1 MSSSPTRP
9 APPPD
14 QERRQILDALAEV
27 CIREGYRKASVD
39 SVVEEAGT
47 TRVAFDRHFA
57 DLEDCFA
64 AYILETREAFLA
76 EVGGAVLQHA
86 GWREQMRAA
95 AYGIVRF
102 WQEDVR
108 RARMILIEVHSAG
121 PRAQL
126 VRDEGMQMMVALI
139 DQGRSLMPDPDL
151 LTRATAEAV
160 AGAIMNQMRLILDR
174 GEADRAQE
182 HVAGLMYSVVLPYV
196 GSEAA
201 LEELEIPPPEE
212 G

>member
-47 TRVAFDRHFA
+47 TRAAFARHFT
-57 DLEDCFA
+57 DLEDCFT
-64 AYILETREAFLA
+64 AYILETREAFLV
-76 EVGGAVLQHA
+76 EIGGVILKHS

-108 RARMILIEVHSAG
+108 RARMILVEVHSAG

-126 VRDEGMQMMVALI
+126 VRDEGMQMMVTLI
-139 DQGRSLMPDPDL
+139 DQGRSLMPDPEL

-160 AGAIMNQMRLILDR
+160 AGAITNQMRLVLER
-174 GEADRAQE
+174 GEADHAQE
-182 HVAGLMYSVVLPYV
+182 LVPGLMYSVVLPYV
-196 GSEAA
+196 GADAA

>member
-27 CIREGYRKASVD
+27 CVRDGYRRASVE
-39 SVVEEAGT
+39 SVVEEAGA
-47 TRVAFDRHFA
+47 TRAAFDRHFT
-57 DLEDCFA
+57 DLEDCFT
-64 AYILETREAFLA
+64 AYTLETREAFLV
-76 EVGGAVLQHA
+76 EVGRAVLQHS
-86 GWREQMRAA
+86 GWHEQMRAA

-102 WQEDVR
+102 WQKDER
-108 RARMILIEVHSAG
+108 RARMILIEIHSAG

-126 VRDEGMQMMVALI
+126 VRDEGMQIMVSLI
-139 DQGRSLMPDPDL
+139 DQGRTVMPDPDL

-160 AGAIMNQMRLILDR
+160 AGAITNQMRLVLER
-174 GEADRAQE
+174 GEVDCAQE
-182 HVAGLMYSVVLPYV
+182 HVPGLLYSVVLPYL

>member
-27 CIREGYRKASVD
+27 CVRNGYRRASVE
-39 SVVEEAGT
+39 SVVEEAET
-47 TRVAFDRHFA
+47 TRAAFDRHFT
-57 DLEDCFA
+57 DLEDCFTS
-64 AYILETREAFLA
+64 YTLETREAFLV
-76 EVGGAVLQHA
+76 EVGAAVLRHS

-95 AYGIVRF
+95 AYAIVRF
-102 WQEDVR
+102 WQKDVR
-108 RARMILIEVHSAG
+108 RARMILIEIHSAG

-126 VRDEGMQMMVALI
+126 VRDEGMQMMVSLI
-139 DQGRSLMPDPDL
+139 DQGRSVMSDPDL

-160 AGAIMNQMRLILDR
+160 AGAITNQMRLVLER
-174 GEADRAQE
+174 GEVDHAQE
-182 HVAGLMYSVVLPYV
+182 HVPGLMYSVVLPYL

>member
-1 MSSSPTRP
+1 MSSFPTRP

-14 QERRQILDALAEV
+14 QERRQILGALAEV
-27 CIREGYRKASVD
+27 CVRDGYRKASVAA
-39 SVVEEAGT
+39 VVEVAGT
-47 TRVAFDRHFA
+47 TSAAFGRHFT
-57 DLEDCFA
+57 DLEDCFT
-64 AYILETREAFLA
+64 AYVLETQEAFFA
-76 EVGGAVLQHA
+76 EVGAAVLQHS

-95 AYGIVRF
+95 AYEIVRF
-102 WQEDVR
+102 WQKDER

-126 VRDEGMQMMVALI
+126 VRDEGLQMMVSLI
-139 DQGRSLMPDPDL
+139 DQGRSVMPDPDL

-160 AGAIMNQMRLILDR
+160 AGAIVNQMRLILER
-174 GEADRAQE
+174 GEVDRAQE
-182 HVAGLMYSVVLPYV
+182 HVPGLLYSLVLPYV

-201 LEELEIPPPEE
+201 LEELEIPPPGE

>member
-14 QERRQILDALAEV
+14 QERRQILDALVEV
-27 CIREGYRKASVD
+27 CARDGYRKASVEL
-39 SVVEEAGT
+39 VVEEAGT
-47 TRVAFDRHFA
+47 TRAAFDRHFT
-57 DLEDCFA
+57 DLEDCFTT
-64 AYILETREAFLA
+64 YTLETREAFLVK
-76 EVGGAVLQHA
+76 VGGVVLQHS

-95 AYGIVRF
+95 AYAIVRF
-102 WQEDVR
+102 WQEDER

-126 VRDEGMQMMVALI
+126 VRDEGMQMMVSLI
-139 DQGRSLMPDPDL
+139 DQGRSVMPDPDL

-160 AGAIMNQMRLILDR
+160 AGAITNQMRLILER
-174 GEADRAQE
+174 GEADRALE
-182 HVAGLMYSVVLPYV
+182 HVPGLMYSVVLPYV

-201 LEELEIPPPEE
+201 LEELEILPPGE